1 MKTYYVKDLQKGL
14 VLSNETFA
22 VKSSESA
29 LTKDGKQFYKIIL
42 LDKTGEI
49 KGQIWNDKIPNVEKG
64 CLVAGKVIMI
74 SGTVEDYRGSLQLN
88 VFSAT
93 KVNEAQ
99 LDEYMEASDFDLTQ
113 LWDELNTYINNID
126 CVEIKQLLVSIF
138 ADEEISRKFKIHP
151 AAEYVHHSF
160 QGGLLEH
167 VVEMLDIA
175 QPLRKYYPE
184 ANFDLVTAGIILH
197 DIGKLYELEPTGVVV
212 QRTAEGHLI
221 GHLVKSFQFVHDK
234 ATGKLS
240 EKLLMQ
246 LEHIIL
252 AHHGELAYGSPV
264 LPATI
269 EAMIVNSVDYTSSK
283 VRIFQKL
290 IRKNSGS
297 ESEFSDWDKIVGTR
311 VYLNNQDSSE
321 VY

>member
-22 VKSSESA
+22 VKSTESA
-29 LTKDGKQFYKIIL
+29 LTKDGKQYFKIVLI
-42 LDKTGEI
+42 DKTGEI
-49 KGQIWNDKIPNVEKG
+49 KGQVWNDKIPNIEKG
-64 CLVAGKVIMI
+64 SLVAGKVVMI

-88 VFSAT
+88 LFSVT

-99 LDEYMEASDFDLTQ
+99 LDEYMEASDFDLNQ
-113 LWDELNTYINNID
+113 LWEELNGYVENVTTP
-126 CVEIKQLLVSIF
+126 EIKDLLKSVF
-138 ADEEISRKFKIHP
+138 ADDEITRKFKIHP

-167 VVEMLDIA
+167 VVEMLDLA

-184 ANFDLVTAGIILH
+184 ANFDLVTAGIIFH
-197 DIGKLYELEPTGVVV
+197 DIGKLFELEPTGVVV

-221 GHLVKSFQFVHDK
+221 GHLVKSYQYIHEK
-234 ATGKLS
+234 AVGKMS

-264 LPATI
+264 VPATI

-297 ESEFSDWDKIVGTR
+297 ESEFSDWDKIVGTKI
-311 VYLNNQDSSE
+311 YLGNQETSE